1 MKVFV
6 FGHNG
11 LVGEAVTR
19 ALAKKEHV
27 EIVTKERKDLD
38 LLSKSGVRKTLLD
51 ERPDAVVLAAAKVGG
66 IKANF
71 ENPVA
76 FLSENLQIQTNVI
89 DASHEANVSRLVFL
103 GSSCVYPR
111 EAGVP
116 IREDA
121 LLSGHLEKTNE
132 AYAVAKIA
140 GLKLVEAYNSQFEKN
155 WVSAMPTN
163 VYGLNDNF
171 TSDDSHVI
179 PALVRRINQ
188 AVEQNAQ
195 TVDIWGSGRPIR
207 EFIHSDDLAKAIVH
221 LITSE
226 DLNGLVN
233 IGTGEQV
240 SIRELA
246 ELIAELSGFLGSL
259 RFDASK
265 PDGTFVKTLD
275 SSVMQN
281 TGWRPSITLRKGL
294 AQVISAY
301 RRSITGK

>member
-1 MKVFV
+1 MRIFV

-19 ALAKKEHV
+19 ALRKMQNAEV
-27 EIVTKERKDLD
+27 ITRDRKDLD
-38 LLSKSGVRKTLLD
+38 LLSKSRVRKTLVD

-66 IKANF
+66 IKANAN
-71 ENPVA
+71 NPVG

-89 DASHEANVSRLVFL
+89 DASYEADVSRLVFL

-111 EAGVP
+111 EATIP
-116 IREDA
+116 ITEDA
-121 LLSGHLEKTNE
+121 LLSGRLEKTNE
-132 AYAVAKIA
+132 AYAIAKIA
-140 GLKLVEAYNSQFEKN
+140 GLKLVDAYNAQFGKN

-171 TSDDSHVI
+171 ATDDSHVI

-188 AVEQNAQ
+188 AVEQKAQ

-207 EFIHSDDLAKAIVH
+207 EFIHSDDLATAIIH
-221 LITSE
+221 LLSE
-226 DLNGLVN
+226 ENLKGMVN

-240 SIRELA
+240 SIKELA
-246 ELIAELSGFLGSL
+246 ELIAELSGFAGTL
-259 RFDASK
+259 RFDSSK

-275 SSVMQN
+275 SSIVQG
-281 TGWRPSITLRKGL
+281 TGWRPNMTLRTGL
-294 AQVISAY
+294 GQVISAY
-301 RRSITGK
+301 RQRLIN